1 VIGTLSCTHKE
12 IEWKGTIKEED
23 GVTVIK
29 NSGKGLW
36 GKEAS
41 EKITFKETLSLG
53 NEEGDEN
60 YMFFGPIRLA
70 VDDNLNIYVLDR
82 KNYRLLKFD
91 KDGNFIW
98 KTGRQGQGPEE
109 FQAPHD
115 LALNPAGEIVILDSR
130 SSIKFY
136 GKNGSF
142 LKLIKLNKTYWDL
155 MYLPDG
161 NLLLIT
167 VIEDQLGV
175 GADYYSNELKF
186 INEFPIEYRYGPK
199 LPYLGG
205 TSDRAISC
213 FGDRVYHSLPDKYEI
228 REYDLEGNML
238 RKVKRKINLT
248 PFKLHKEK
256 GVLKSITMRDISG
269 PCFTYEDQIFI
280 NSICC
285 FEEGAGRVENLDF
298 FDSKRKYLGSYELPK
313 NVYLSVVDSED
324 NFYFIQRSPVPR
336 VSRCML
342 EIKSGSDRRG
352 D

>member
-1 VIGTLSCTHKE
+1 MIVTLSCSQKE

-23 GVTVIK
+23 GVTVIE
-29 NSGKGLW
+29 NTGVGLW

-41 EKITFKETLSLG
+41 EKIIFEENLSLG
-53 NEEGDEN
+53 VEEGDEN
-60 YMFFGPIRLA
+60 YMFFGRVCIA
-70 VDDNLNIYVLDR
+70 VDERLNIYVLDI
-82 KNYRLLKFD
+82 KNYRLLKYD

-98 KTGRQGQGPEE
+98 KTGRQGQGPGE
-109 FQAPHD
+109 FQAPRD
-115 LALNPAGEIVILDSR
+115 LALSPNGEIVILDSR

-136 GKNGSF
+136 NKTGSF
-142 LKLIKLNKTYWDL
+142 LDLRKLNKTYWDL

-186 INEFPIEYRYGPK
+186 IKEYPIEYLYGPK

-213 FGDRVYHSLPDKYEI
+213 FGDRIYHSLPDKYEI

-238 RKVKRKINLT
+238 RKIKRKINLS
-248 PFKLHKEK
+248 PFKLNKKK

-269 PCFTYEDQIFI
+269 PCFKYKDQIFI
-280 NSICC
+280 NSICY
-285 FEEGAGRVENLDF
+285 FEEGTGRVENLDF
-298 FDSKRKYLGSYELPK
+298 FDNEGKYLGSYTLPK
-313 NVYLSVVDSED
+313 NNYFGAIDSKD
-324 NFYFIQRSPVPR
+324 NFYFIQRTPFPK
-336 VSRCML
+336 VSRFTL
-342 EIKSGSDRRG
+342 EIK
-352 D
+352 